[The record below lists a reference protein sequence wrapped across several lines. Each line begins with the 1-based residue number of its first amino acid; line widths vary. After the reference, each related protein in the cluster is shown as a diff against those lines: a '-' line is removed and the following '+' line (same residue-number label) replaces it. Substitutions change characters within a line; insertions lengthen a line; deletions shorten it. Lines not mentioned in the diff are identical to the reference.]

1 MVDVC
6 PRCGEVGYREVKT
19 IHGRDYVYYEH
30 WGEKRRWCYVGPVG
44 GYRHA
49 QGVAASVY
57 GVDLSLTNVDDLNP
71 LKIAINAL
79 LMLEARL
86 DRDEGRGGRSLLDGF
101 DELEMMVR
109 ELRKTRVGHR

>member
-1 MVDVC
+1 MFTTSI
-6 PRCGEVGYREVKT
+6 G
-19 IHGRDYVYYEH
+19 
-30 WGEKRRWCYVGPVG
+30 GEKRRWCYVGPVG

-86 DRDEGRGGRSLLDGF
+86 DRDEGRGGGRSLLDGF